1 MERIMLYDYL
11 KQNYKE
17 AVPIFFGDIHFDH
30 ISKPVLNRMFKQLC
44 DEGKLVKY
52 DTGIYYIP
60 KKSRL
65 MGNIGP
71 NADIVARYKYI
82 ERQGQINGYYSGNTL
97 ANKMGI
103 TTQVPHQVE
112 ITSNHMAA
120 RVREIE
126 LGSRKFIIRHP
137 VVPVTNENA
146 AVLQMLDLLKNLDQY
161 NDGSYQEAAER
172 FHDYIISHRIRK
184 AEVDKFIRKFPVSV
198 FKNYYELGLDHV
210 LA

>member
-1 MERIMLYDYL
+1 MIYDYL
-11 KQNYKE
+11 QQNYKE
-17 AVPIFFGDIHFDH
+17 AEPIFFGDIAIDH
-30 ISKPVLNRMFKQLC
+30 ISKPVLNQMLKQLC

-65 MGNIGP
+65 LGNIGP

-97 ANKMGI
+97 ANKIGI
-103 TTQVPHQVE
+103 TTQVPRQVE

-120 RVREIE
+120 RVRQIE

-137 VVPVTNENA
+137 VVPVTNDNA
-146 AVLQMLDLLKNLDQY
+146 DVLQMLDLLKNLDLY
-161 NDGSYQEAAER
+161 NDGSYEDASKR
-172 FHDYIISHRIRK
+172 FYDYIIKHRINK
-184 AEVDKFIRKFPVSV
+184 KEVDNYIRSFPISV
-198 FKNYYELGLDHV
+198 FKNYYELRLDHV

>member
-1 MERIMLYDYL
+1 MLYNYL
-11 KQNYKE
+11 RQNYKE
-17 AVPIFFGDIHFDH
+17 AEPIFFSDIRFDH
-30 ISKPVLNRMFKQLC
+30 ISKPVLNQMFRRLC
-44 DEGKLVKY
+44 DEGKLIKY
-52 DTGIYYIP
+52 DTGIYFIP

-65 MGNIGP
+65 SGNIGP

-82 ERQGQINGYYSGNTL
+82 ERLGQVSGYYSGNTL

-103 TTQVPHQVE
+103 SAQVPRQIE

-120 RVREIE
+120 RIREIE

-137 VVPVTNENA
+137 AIPVTNENA
-146 AVLQMLDLLKNLDQY
+146 AVLQMLDLLKNLDLY
-161 NDGSYQEAAER
+161 NDGSYQDASSR
-172 FHDYIISHRIRK
+172 FHDFIIRQQIRK
-184 AEVDKFIRKFPVSV
+184 SDVDKYIRSFPVNI